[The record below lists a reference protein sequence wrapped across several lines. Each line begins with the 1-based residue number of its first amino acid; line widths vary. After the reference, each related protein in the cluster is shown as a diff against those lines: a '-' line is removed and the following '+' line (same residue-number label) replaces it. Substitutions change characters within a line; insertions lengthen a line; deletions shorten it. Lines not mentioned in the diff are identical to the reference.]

1 MGKEGF
7 CLLKYKGMLQHR
19 DHLVWYLQ
27 RYLPSPIVEKLKK
40 EIMQR
45 ERHSYQLCAKP
56 FLTDI
61 KVKKP
66 RVIKAVGLLIQQKQ
80 QKHLVVTFDFSIW

>member
-1 MGKEGF
+1 MGKDGF
-7 CLLKYKGMLQHR
+7 CLLKYKGTLQHR

-27 RYLPSPIVEKLKK
+27 RYLPSPIVEKLRK
-40 EIMQR
+40 EMMQR

-66 RVIKAVGLLIQQKQ
+66 EVIKAVGLLIQQK
-80 QKHLVVTFDFSIW
+80 HSEVTFDFSIW